1 VKKFL
6 AELEVS
12 PLFTAMR
19 DLSGLSGTLSAFDDY
34 STDFF
39 IKLGL
44 SPLFTAMRDLS
55 GLSVHSA
62 LDDYST
68 DFYSVRVIS
77 PLYSHERFIRIICTQ
92 CFR

>member
-19 DLSGLSGTLSAFDDY
+19 DLSGLYGTL
-34 STDFF
+34 
-39 IKLGL
+39 
-44 SPLFTAMRDLS
+44 
-55 GLSVHSA
+55 SA

-68 DFYSVRVIS
+68 DFYSIRVIS
-77 PLYSHERFIRIICTQ
+77 PLYSHERFIRIIWYIED
-92 CFR
+92 F

>member
-34 STDFF
+34 SK
-39 IKLGL
+39 I
-44 SPLFTAMRDLS
+44 S
-55 GLSVHSA
+55 G
-62 LDDYST
+62 
-68 DFYSVRVIS
+68 
-77 PLYSHERFIRIICTQ
+77 III
-92 CFR
+92 